1 MRIFVR
7 SFVFTSVF
15 AALVPVSASL
25 AFAQAPPPPHKIWT
39 TAASVGVAITGGN
52 TETSTINAGYDFK
65 YDPATRNVI
74 KSDGLFLRGKTDGQ
88 LSTSRLGLNVRDE
101 YQLFGRVFAF
111 GQNQY
116 LRDKFKQIEY
126 LIAPTGGIGIRLV
139 NTDATKLGV
148 DGGLGGVWEK
158 NTSQDVRSS
167 GAVTL
172 GEKLTHALSS
182 TVSLTQSFSGLWKT
196 NDFDD
201 ALYTFGAGIAASIS
215 ARTQFKVEWIDTY
228 KNRPPAAG
236 VKKNDVS
243 VLVALVFK
251 N

>member
-1 MRIFVR
+1 MCV
-7 SFVFTSVF
+7 SLVVVFSIAGSRP
-15 AALVPVSASL
+15 AA
-25 AFAQAPPPPHKIWT
+25 AQAPPPHKIWT
-39 TAASVGVAITGGN
+39 TAASFGLAVTGGN
-52 TETSTINAGYDFK
+52 TETSTFNAGYDFK

-74 KSDGLFLRGKTDGQ
+74 KSDGLFLRGKTEGE

-101 YQLFGRVFAF
+101 YQISGRVFAF

-126 LIAPTGGIGIRLV
+126 LVAPTGGLGIKLV
-139 NTDATKLGV
+139 NTDVTKLGV

-158 NTSQDVRSS
+158 NTNRDVRSS
-167 GAVTL
+167 GAVTF

-182 TVSLTQSFSGLWKT
+182 TVSLTQSFSALWKT

-201 ALYTFGAGIAASIS
+201 ALYVFGAGLAASIS
-215 ARTQFKVEWIDTY
+215 SRTQFKVEWLDTY